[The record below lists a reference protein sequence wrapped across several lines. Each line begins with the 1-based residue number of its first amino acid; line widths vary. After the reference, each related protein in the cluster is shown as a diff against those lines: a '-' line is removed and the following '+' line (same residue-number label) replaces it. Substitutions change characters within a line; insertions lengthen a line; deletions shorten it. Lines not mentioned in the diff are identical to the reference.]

1 VIDFTSYVTMEHT
14 DVSPDPV
21 SVLRSAMRGDLGLDM
36 VQGKA
41 VVDVMVVDHVEAP
54 SENWS

>member
-1 VIDFTSYVTMEHT
+1 MEQS
-14 DVSPDPV
+14 DVRPDPV
-21 SVLRSAMRGDLGLDM
+21 SVLKSALRGDLGLEM

-54 SENWS
+54 SEN

>member
-1 VIDFTSYVTMEHT
+1 VNMEQS
-14 DVSPDPV
+14 DVRPDPAA
-21 SVLRSAMRGDLGLDM
+21 VLKSALRGDLGLDL

-54 SENWS
+54 SEN

>member
-1 VIDFTSYVTMEHT
+1 MEQS
-14 DVSPDPV
+14 DVRPDPV
-21 SVLRSAMRGDLGLDM
+21 AVLRSALRGELGLDL

-54 SENWS
+54 SSN